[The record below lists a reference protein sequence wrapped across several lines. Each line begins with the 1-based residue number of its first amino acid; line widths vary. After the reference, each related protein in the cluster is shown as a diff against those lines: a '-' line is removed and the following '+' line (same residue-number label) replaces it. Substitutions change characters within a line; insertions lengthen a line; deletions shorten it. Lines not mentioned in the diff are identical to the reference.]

1 MGFGPL
7 EYIAIGFPGNNFSGE
22 IIPAIKELQDAGT
35 IRVLDLVII
44 SKDANGDVT
53 AIELSE
59 ASPEQAAV
67 LATLGIE
74 SRNLLGQEDV
84 DEIGEALDLN
94 STAGLM
100 IWENVWAAKFAQA
113 VRNADGVL
121 VANGRIPAELVEDVA
136 AASA

>member
-22 IIPAIKELQDAGT
+22 IIPAIKELQDSGT

-44 SKDANGDVT
+44 TKDANGDVT

-59 ASPEQAAV
+59 TSPEQAAV
-67 LATLGIE
+67 LATLGVE

-84 DEIGEALDLN
+84 DEIGDALDPN

-100 IWENVWAAKFAQA
+100 IWENVWAARFAQA

-121 VANGRIPAELVEDVA
+121 VANGRIPAELVEDVT
-136 AASA
+136 ASA

>member
-22 IIPAIKELQDAGT
+22 IIPAIKELQDSGT

-44 SKDANGDVT
+44 TKDANGDVT

-59 ASPEQAAV
+59 TSPEQAAV
-67 LATLGIE
+67 LATLGVE

-84 DEIGEALDLN
+84 DEIGDALDPN

-100 IWENVWAAKFAQA
+100 IWENVWAARFAQA

-136 AASA
+136 ASA

>member
-1 MGFGPL
+1 MKGVAVMGFGPL

-84 DEIGEALDLN
+84 DEIGEALDPN

-100 IWENVWAAKFAQA
+100 IWENVWAARFAQA

-121 VANGRIPAELVEDVA
+121 
-136 AASA
+136 